1 MLNQYRETQET
12 PKISSTPRQIKL
24 KWLQGSPYYTAETEK
39 LFAVIGPFPLMAS
52 ETWTSAHLDYSATL
66 PKITRVD
73 TTITTVVMIMTM
85 LED

>member
-1 MLNQYRETQET
+1 
-12 PKISSTPRQIKL
+12 
-24 KWLQGSPYYTAETEK
+24 
-39 LFAVIGPFPLMAS
+39 MAS